1 MSGFTTEIRHA
12 LAETSGVAIEA
23 HAVGDDLEGGLA
35 TAQKSYGNY
44 QVVVNTPFTRLP
56 LNALA
61 ADGGEDWALLSEEVL
76 EHWVTAHGQQPTE
89 ERREG
94 FRLLGLHRLGTK
106 GDPSFNACRETA
118 REVAYHY
125 NLVTMQPGHSDI
137 TNRLQ
142 LMGLVSKHLYLFIA
156 GKLQVAGLG
165 EFCCSST
172 PIRTTQDYETTTP
185 KEA

>member
-1 MSGFTTEIRHA
+1 MRT
-12 LAETSGVAIEA
+12 LAELETVFDTPPSDDVA
-23 HAVGDDLEGGLA
+23 AVAEDLLRA
-35 TAQKSYGNY
+35 
-44 QVVVNTPFTRLP
+44 
-56 LNALA
+56 
-61 ADGGEDWALLSEEVL
+61 SEEVL
-76 EHWVTAHGQQPTE
+76 EHWIVARGDTPTQDT
-89 ERREG
+89 REG
-94 FRLLGLHRLGTK
+94 FRLLALHRRGTK

-165 EFCCSST
+165 EFCCSSK